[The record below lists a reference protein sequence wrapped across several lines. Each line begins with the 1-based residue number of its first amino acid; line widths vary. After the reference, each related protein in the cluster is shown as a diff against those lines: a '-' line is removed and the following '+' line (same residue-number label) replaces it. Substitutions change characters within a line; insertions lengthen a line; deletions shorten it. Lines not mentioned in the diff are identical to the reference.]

1 MSEPTGLVP
10 LVTPGITVPGIA
22 PQTRRRQAVVA
33 AINAGPP
40 VTVDLTLGGVTV
52 GPVRFLS
59 SYVPTVGDTVWC
71 LQDDTDLLVL
81 GVLREDAAP
90 VPQILTQDGGFP
102 VAGSVTTEEDVLDR
116 YTIAAVPWAR
126 RFAAHGSVFTSNT
139 QSQSHEILWY
149 LGAVIL
155 KRSQADVV
163 TGDGIQLTCVAP
175 FNLAA
180 NVAGVLELR
189 LARVSGTGIVASSS
203 GAYTQSTVIGVP
215 T

>member
-52 GPVRFLS
+52 GPVRFLA

-81 GVLREDAAP
+81 GVLREAATP
-90 VPQILTQDGGFP
+90 MQILTRDATFP
-102 VAGSVTTEEDVLDR
+102 QAGSVTTEEDVLDR
-116 YTIAAVPWAR
+116 YTIAAVGWAR
-126 RFAAHGSVFTSNT
+126 RFACHASVFTSNT
-139 QSQSHEILWY
+139 QSTDHEILWY
-149 LGAVIL
+149 AGAARIARQQV
-155 KRSQADVV
+155 RA
-163 TGDGIQLTCVAP
+163 VATVP
-175 FNLAA
+175 IIIACNAVFNLAA
-180 NVAGVLELR
+180 DTGITLELR
-189 LARVSGTGIVASSS
+189 LARVSGTGVVASSA
-203 GAYTQSTVIGVP
+203 GDYTNCSVIGVP